1 MWLTIQKRLG
11 AVVMADNRK
20 NQYAAK
26 RRRMVEQQ
34 LERRGIHDSRVL
46 EAMSIVPRHLFV
58 AAHVRS
64 AAYADS
70 ALPIG
75 HGQTISQPYVVA
87 LMTQAAQI
95 EAMDKVLE
103 IGTGSGYSAAVVS
116 QIARETYTVERH
128 RELADAASQRFRE
141 LAYSNIHV
149 IHSDGSDGWAEEAPY
164 NAIIVTAASPAL
176 PGPLIDQLA
185 DGGRLVV
192 PIGSRTCQTLV
203 CATRNGNEICR
214 KSLTE
219 VRFVPL
225 IGEHGW
231 KSQ

>member
-11 AVVMADNRK
+11 AVVMAENLN

-34 LERRGIHDSRVL
+34 LARRGIHDVRVL

-58 AAHVRS
+58 AARVRS

-95 EAMDKVLE
+95 DSTDKVLE

-116 QIARETYTVERH
+116 QIARETYTIERH
-128 RELADAASQRFRE
+128 RELADAASQRFRT

-149 IHSDGSDGWAEEAPY
+149 IHSDGSDGWPEEAPY
-164 NAIIVTAASPAL
+164 NAIIVTAAAPAL
-176 PGPLIDQLA
+176 PEPLIDQLA

-203 CATRNGNEICR
+203 CATRNGNEIR
-214 KSLTE
+214 RESLTD